1 MSQANVRTM
10 QRAFDSVAAS
20 DRLDAVLDLL
30 DPSVELHGAVGGV
43 EEGAIV
49 RGVEPVA
56 EALLVDSDTWAER
69 RYEIQRLLDAGERVV
84 ALVREHRRGRGSGVE
99 VHADMALIYT
109 FAAGRIVRIEPYMS
123 QDEALEAVG
132 MGQG

>member
-1 MSQANVRTM
+1 MSREDLGLM
-10 QRAFDSVAAS
+10 RRAFDSVAAS
-20 DRLDAVLDLL
+20 DRMDALLDLL

-49 RGVEPVA
+49 RGEEAVA

-69 RYEIQRLLDAGERVV
+69 RYELQRLLDAGEGVV
-84 ALVREHRRGRGSGVE
+84 ALVKEYRRGRGSGVE
-99 VHADMALIYT
+99 VEADIALVYT
-109 FAAGRIVRIEPYMS
+109 LAAGRIIRIEPYMN

-132 MGQG
+132 LRE